1 MAHNYQFGERSLKNL
16 EKVHPTFV
24 KILKDALSSP
34 KCPWDVTITDG
45 ARTLAQQREIYA
57 QGRTKPGAIVTW
69 SKPENSK
76 HLIQADGYGHAVDF
90 IVCGYSD
97 FSGNYKK
104 FTSSKDIYKRTR
116 LKEFAKH
123 VIETARQQGYK
134 VEWGGNWEVDDSP
147 HLQFMGKL

>member
-24 KILKDALSSP
+24 KILEDALASP

-45 ARTLAQQREIYA
+45 ARTLAQQKEIYA

-69 SKPENSK
+69 TAPEKSMHVIK
-76 HLIQADGYGHAVDF
+76 KDGYGYAVDF

-104 FTSSKDIYKRTR
+104 FTTNKEVYKRSR

-123 VIETARQQGYK
+123 VINIARQQGYR
-134 VEWGGNWEVDDSP
+134 VEWGGSWAVDDSP
-147 HLQFMGKL
+147 HLQFMGKI